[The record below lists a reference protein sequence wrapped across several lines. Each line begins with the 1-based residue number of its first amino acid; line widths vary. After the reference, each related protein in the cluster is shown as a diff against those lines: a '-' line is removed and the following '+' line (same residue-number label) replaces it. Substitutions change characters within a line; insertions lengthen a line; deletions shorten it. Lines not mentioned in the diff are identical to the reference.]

1 MAQNHIVRNK
11 DYYLNTLNIE
21 ADLLKKASDIAER
34 MMVAFMRENKV
45 EVKVDVDDIADKII
59 GKILEKLPKDR
70 YIGGYE
76 NTTTSGIKDGF
87 KYDNDEPVVIKTEKI
102 EIKGK
107 TGTVSKTKD
116 SISESMDILD
126 GLSI

>member
-34 MMVAFMRENKV
+34 MMVAFMRESKV

-59 GKILEKLPKDR
+59 GKILEKLPKGS
-70 YIGGYE
+70 YSGGYE
-76 NTTTSGIKDGF
+76 NTTVRSNDGF
-87 KYDNDEPVVIKTEKI
+87 KYDDDEPVVIKTEKI

>member
-1 MAQNHIVRNK
+1 MAQNHIIRNK

-21 ADLLKKASDIAER
+21 ADLLKKASDLAER

-45 EVKVDVDDIADKII
+45 EVKVNVDDIADKII
-59 GKILEKLPKDR
+59 DKILSKLPVMT
-70 YIGGYE
+70 GGYSVPG
-76 NTTTSGIKDGF
+76 TISAGGGF
-87 KYDNDEPVVIKTEKI
+87 KYDDDEPVVIKTEKI